1 MYTVSKNKRHILF
14 AGNYWINTGPSIVNK
29 NLVNNLPPEILRL
42 KSRNLIALMFE
53 CLWKMAKSRIVIFS
67 SMSNFD
73 YFRILLAKLFQNK
86 IVYIMHGCLEL
97 EFKAN
102 KANNRIGLVNERLML
117 KNADKILCVSKQYRD
132 LMSLQYPMYS
142 NKMDVLSNGIDWQS
156 YSKLTCRRERKRQII
171 LIGGGRVT
179 KRNLQVCKAVE
190 RINHNTA
197 EIVNVIVYGNYM
209 QCDDSDEIAAFS
221 FVEFY
226 DILPHD
232 LFLEKLQESQLF
244 IQNSDLESFSIGLIE
259 AVACGCDILFSK
271 NVGAREVFG
280 EIQSE
285 DQIENPLDINEI
297 EEKIRYILEHSN
309 NKRLLCSI
317 DKKSTSIETAG
328 QKLMVF
334 AKSLL

>member
-1 MYTVSKNKRHILF
+1 MYNFCKNRKHILF

-29 NLVNNLPPEILRL
+29 NLVNNLPPETLRL
-42 KSRNLIALMFE
+42 NRRNLFALMFE
-53 CLWKMAKSRIVIFS
+53 CLWKMTKSRIVIFS

-73 YFRILLAKLFQNK
+73 YFRILLAKMFHNR
-86 IVYIMHGCLEL
+86 IIYIMHGCLEL
-97 EFKAN
+97 EFRAN
-102 KANNRIGLVNERLML
+102 KVKNRIGLANERLML

-142 NKMDVLSNGIDWQS
+142 HKMDVLSNGIDWES
-156 YSKLTCRRERKRQII
+156 YSKLKKSRERKRQII

-190 RINHNTA
+190 RINHCK
-197 EIVNVIVYGNYM
+197 EDIVNVIVYGDHM
-209 QCDDSDEIAAFS
+209 QCDDSNEIAAFP
-221 FVEFY
+221 FVEFKE
-226 DILPHD
+226 ILPHD
-232 LFLEKLQESQLF
+232 LFLKKLQESQLF

-259 AVACGCDILFSK
+259 AVVCGCDILFSK

-280 EIQSE
+280 EIMTE

-297 EEKIRYILEHSN
+297 EDKIKYILDHPN

-317 DKKSTSIETAG
+317 DKKSTSLETAG

-334 AKSLL
+334 AESLL